1 MKSLMPGSLFSYVV
15 WVKRGYQ
22 DVQQPYGSS
31 IIKVKGIARASTDN
45 SNFAA
50 SKFFS
55 VRTRKRMI
63 VVFIHTFR

>member
-31 IIKVKGIARASTDN
+31 IIKVKGIARVSTDDLQ
-45 SNFAA
+45 FAE

-55 VRTRKRMI
+55 VSMRMMAI
-63 VVFIHTFR
+63 SIHDFR